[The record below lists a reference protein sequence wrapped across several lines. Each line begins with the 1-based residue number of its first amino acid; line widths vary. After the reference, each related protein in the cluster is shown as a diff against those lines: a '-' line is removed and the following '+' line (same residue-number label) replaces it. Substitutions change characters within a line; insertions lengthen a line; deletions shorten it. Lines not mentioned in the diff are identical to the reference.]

1 MASTIM
7 IGCSEACRQI
17 EYDIQC
23 ASKTDAKVLISGE
36 SGVGKEV
43 VARLIH
49 ERSQRTRGPMVA
61 INCASIPDSL
71 LASELFGHMKGSFT
85 DAHRSRT
92 GLFEQGHRGTV
103 FLDEVGEMS
112 LQMQALVLRFLEN
125 GEILPVGSERTLTRV
140 DVRVIAATN
149 RKLASSI
156 TQGAFRE
163 DLYYRLN
170 VIHIEI
176 PPLRSRPEDVPLL
189 LDTFLRRY
197 AAEHRIALPHLS
209 DAARQRLLS
218 DHWPGNV
225 RELKNGAERLL
236 VRHGGGEI
244 GMHDLPAELQLR
256 RGTSAGP
263 VKAAPTRVDAL
274 IEKLTEHGE
283 SFWSAVHEPFMAR
296 DITREDLRA
305 LVRFGLTA
313 TRGSYKSVLS
323 VFNLPPHDY
332 KKFLSFLRKY
342 HVHLPIHEFRALPPS
357 RTAVQTETAV
367 RELTIQ

>member
-1 MASTIM
+1 MASTLM
-7 IGCSEACRQI
+7 IGCSESCRQM

-23 ASKTDAKVLISGE
+23 ASKSDAKVLISGE

-43 VARLIH
+43 LARLIH
-49 ERSQRTRGPMVA
+49 ERSQRSRGPMVA
-61 INCASIPDSL
+61 INCASIPDTL

-140 DVRVIAATN
+140 DVRIIAATN
-149 RKLASSI
+149 RTLSQRIKEGS
-156 TQGAFRE
+156 FRE

-176 PPLRSRPEDVPLL
+176 PPLRSRPDDVPLL
-189 LDTFLRRY
+189 LDAFLRRF
-197 AAEHRIALPHLS
+197 AIEHRIELPLVS
-209 DAARQRLLS
+209 DTARERLLS
-218 DHWPGNV
+218 YHWPGNV
-225 RELKNGAERLL
+225 RELKNVAERL
-236 VRHGGGEI
+236 VIRHGGGEI
-244 GMHDLPAELQLR
+244 EIDHLPMELKGQRPSTTGAAQL
-256 RGTSAGP
+256 
-263 VKAAPTRVDAL
+263 APTRVDGL
-274 IEKLTEHGE
+274 IERLTEQRE

-296 DITREDLRA
+296 DLTRDDLRTI
-305 LVRFGLTA
+305 VRFGLTA
-313 TRGSYKSVLS
+313 TRGSYKAVLPL
-323 VFNLPPHDY
+323 FNLPSHDY

-342 HVHLPIHEFRALPPS
+342 QVHLPIHEFRALPPMRATA
-357 RTAVQTETAV
+357 RTEIDERKLAVQ
-367 RELTIQ
+367 

>member
-1 MASTIM
+1 MASTVM
-7 IGCSEACRQI
+7 IGCSESCRQI

-23 ASKTDAKVLISGE
+23 ASRSDAKVLISGE

-49 ERSQRTRGPMVA
+49 ERSQRNRGPMVA
-61 INCASIPDSL
+61 INCASIPDTL

-112 LQMQALVLRFLEN
+112 LSMQALVLRFLEN
-125 GEILPVGSERTLTRV
+125 GEILPVGSERLVTRV
-140 DVRVIAATN
+140 DVRIIAATN
-149 RKLASSI
+149 RLLMTAIKQSE
-156 TQGAFRE
+156 FRE

-189 LDTFLRRY
+189 LDAFLRRY
-197 AAEHRIALPHLS
+197 SMEHHVELPTLS
-209 DAARQRLLS
+209 DEARQRLLTH
-218 DHWPGNV
+218 HWPGNV
-225 RELKNGAERLL
+225 RELKNVAERI
-236 VRHGGGEI
+236 VIRSSGGEI
-244 GMHDLPAELQLR
+244 GIDDLPAELRQSR
-256 RGTSAGP
+256 TSA
-263 VKAAPTRVDAL
+263 ARAHLQLAPTRVDHL
-274 IEKLTEHGE
+274 IEQLTEHGE
-283 SFWSAVHEPFMAR
+283 SFWTAVHEPFKAR
-296 DITREDLRA
+296 DVTREDLRA

-313 TRGSYKSVLS
+313 TRGSYKALLEL
-323 VFNLPPHDY
+323 FNLPPTDY

-342 HVHLPIHEFRALPPS
+342 HVHLPIHEFRGIPP
-357 RTAVQTETAV
+357 RATVT
-367 RELTIQ
+367 RELTMQ